1 MDPRPG
7 CKDEMP
13 GLLFSLLVSA
23 QASHMGD
30 PNLLC
35 VGCRGHFGF
44 EEGFQRCPVC
54 FELHR
59 IQTLVEQ
66 RRLLPE
72 TGPPVAGILA
82 DTYTRLLECNTIAIN
97 RKDQSPAA
105 RESGV
110 APEKGEQKA
119 HPAGSC
125 GAAKKEES
133 PESKVT
139 QAKRVSAR
147 SPVRE
152 PAFAQAGLV
161 STAEERQAG
170 AKLNLT
176 PVPKQSPRES
186 GRSPVLDPDSRE
198 RSAPDER
205 ALNPVR
211 EPNKRECRERD
222 PTPRPEGEKRKR
234 KRHRRSRRREEEE
247 SRQSYTPEH
256 PRGKERKTRESSPVP
271 VGDQAGSLLS
281 RGSERP
287 SEPSRPPSN
296 RNPSTSPEP
305 TSAPEGDE
313 YYLESVE
320 EECKEKDYTWEE
332 RSDSRPRSR
341 PKEPG
346 WGQGKHWGKNKGSK
360 KRDSNREFW
369 KSAKPK
375 GGGKGKGKNKGKS
388 KGGGQKGKS
397 KSQGRR

>member
-1 MDPRPG
+1 
-7 CKDEMP
+7 
-13 GLLFSLLVSA
+13 
-23 QASHMGD
+23 MGD

-44 EEGFQRCPVC
+44 EGGFQRCPVC

-97 RKDQSPAA
+97 QKDQSPTV
-105 RESGV
+105 RDSGV
-110 APEKGEQKA
+110 APEPGEQKA
-119 HPAGSC
+119 HPAASC
-125 GAAKKEES
+125 GAAQKEES

-139 QAKRVSAR
+139 NDKRESAS

-152 PAFAQAGLV
+152 PAFAQVGLV

-176 PVPKQSPRES
+176 PVPKQSPRER
-186 GRSPVLDPDSRE
+186 GRSQDRDPEPRE

-205 ALNPVR
+205 AYRPVR
-211 EPNKRECRERD
+211 EPNKRECRERAT
-222 PTPRPEGEKRKR
+222 TPRPEGEKRKR
-234 KRHRRSRRREEEE
+234 RRHRRSRRREEEE
-247 SRQSYTPEH
+247 SRQSYTPEQ

-271 VGDQAGSLLS
+271 AGDQAGSLLS

-287 SEPSRPPSN
+287 SEPSRPPRSKD
-296 RNPSTSPEP
+296 PSTSPEP
-305 TSAPEGDE
+305 TSAPEDE
-313 YYLESVE
+313 FYYESEE
-320 EECKEKDYTWEE
+320 EECKEKDNTWEE
-332 RSDSRPRSR
+332 RSDSRDRGR
-341 PKEPG
+341 PKEPA

-360 KRDSNREFW
+360 KRESNREFW
-369 KSAKPK
+369 KSAKQK
-375 GGGKGKGKNKGKS
+375 GGGKGKGKGKDKGKRKGKGKS
-388 KGGGQKGKS
+388 QGK
-397 KSQGRR
+397 R